1 MVDRPCINP
10 ALYAQLLWSESA
22 ESLPGASQDGPC
34 ARHERLLMQTRGL
47 PDLTPGPL
55 SHSVHDITELVS
67 LTEGNISIG
76 PSQIVTGELG
86 YLAVR
91 KIGGGELVFSVFGTI
106 IGRQTPLHSIQI
118 GYAVHI
124 DTHDYGGRYV
134 NHHCDGNLKIVP
146 DDRGLHQFVAAKDIK
161 KDEELSYPY
170 WRTELLWT
178 AAAAETRLKCS
189 CGSPICSGR
198 ILSFRELSLIERERA
213 FKEGGIAWYLYLER
227 RPER

>member
-1 MVDRPCINP
+1 MVDRPYISP
-10 ALYAQLLWSESA
+10 ALYAQLLSSDSA
-22 ESLPGASQDGPC
+22 ESLPGASEDVSC
-34 ARHERLLMQTRGL
+34 DRHETLLMQMRGL
-47 PDLTPGPL
+47 SDFTRGPL
-55 SHSVHDITELVS
+55 SHSVHEITELVS
-67 LTEGNISIG
+67 LAEGNISIG

-198 ILSFRELSLIERERA
+198 ILSFRELSLVDRERA
-213 FKEGGIAWYLYLER
+213 FKEGGIARYLYLER
-227 RPER
+227 RTKR